1 MTNFKKIFFSLF
13 TIFVLLVAG
22 TGHAVAQA
30 AFDPTGNYKPVQP
43 DVKRDLSG
51 RPLTEGVL
59 QPQFLK
65 GWASLAVTET
75 FNFGYNSYQKRL
87 EQSAKYFTPEG
98 WKNFLQALDEAQ
110 LLEFVVKNKQQV
122 TTVLTGAPVIAAEGV
137 ENNVYTWHV
146 ELPVETSYA
155 GDTNIETM
163 PMIVALTIIRTADKN
178 SATGVGI
185 QQWLAM
191 PASSAD
197 APESPA
203 TAPDAA
209 P

>member
-1 MTNFKKIFFSLF
+1 MTNFKTVLFSLF
-13 TIFVLLVAG
+13 TIFALITAS
-22 TGHAVAQA
+22 TGNAAAQA
-30 AFDPTGNYKPVQP
+30 PFDPTGNYKPVQP
-43 DVKRDLSG
+43 DIKRDLSG

-75 FNFGYNSYQKRL
+75 FNFGYNSYQRRL
-87 EQSAKYFTPEG
+87 EQSSNYFTPEG
-98 WKNFLQALDEAQ
+98 WKNFLQALDEAK

-122 TTVLTGAPVIAAEGV
+122 TTVLAGNPVITAEGI
-137 ENNVYTWHV
+137 ENNVYTWHM
-146 ELPVETSYA
+146 ELPVETSYS

-163 PMIVALTIIRTADKN
+163 QMTVSLTIIRTADKN

-185 QQWLAM
+185 QQWLATAT
-191 PASSAD
+191 PAAETG
-197 APESPA
+197 ANR
-203 TAPDAA
+203 PDAA

>member
-1 MTNFKKIFFSLF
+1 MTHFKTTFLSLF
-13 TIFVLLVAG
+13 TILTLLVVNTGNAG
-22 TGHAVAQA
+22 AQA
-30 AFDPTGNYKPVQP
+30 PFDPTGNYKPVQP
-43 DVKRDLSG
+43 DIKRDLSG

-75 FNFGYNSYQKRL
+75 FNFGYSSYQKRL

-122 TTVLTGAPVIAAEGV
+122 STVLTGTPTITSEGV

-146 ELPVETSYA
+146 DLPVETAYA
-155 GDTNIETM
+155 GDTSIETM
-163 PMIVALTIIRTADKN
+163 PMIVSLTIIRIADKN

-185 QQWLAM
+185 QQWLATAAK
-191 PASSAD
+191 PAEID
-197 APESPA
+197 PG
-203 TAPDAA
+203 TTDAA
-209 P
+209 Q